1 MRHLVLSPH
10 LDDAALSL
18 GAAIHRWTRSGDD
31 VLVVNVCAGSPNLA
45 RYSRFANELH
55 KRWGLS
61 AHEAVAQ
68 RRREDRRALAL
79 LGARGRYLSELD
91 AIYRSGNGGR
101 WLYPSGEAIFGPLHR
116 EERTLDDGLARRLQT
131 LALQWPA
138 DRVYA
143 PLSIGDHVDHVR
155 VRAAA
160 EATGLPLAY
169 YEDYPY
175 AGREPRTDDWRG
187 RAMSL
192 TRRSLRCAR
201 IDLAAKRTAIVAY
214 VSQISSLWPSLA
226 EFDRDLEA
234 FHRHGAQLGEWLW
247 VP

>member
-18 GAAIHRWTRSGDD
+18 GAAIHHWSRSGDD
-31 VLVVNVCAGSPNLA
+31 VLVVNVCAGSPDLA
-45 RYSRFANELH
+45 RYSRFATELH

-79 LGARGRYLSELD
+79 LGARGRYLPELD
-91 AIYRSGNGGR
+91 AIYRAGKGGR
-101 WLYPSGEAIFGPLHR
+101 WLYPSGEAIFGQLHR
-116 EERTLDDGLARRLQT
+116 EERALDDALAHRLRT
-131 LALQWPA
+131 LALQWSA

-160 EATGLPLAY
+160 EAADLQLAY

-175 AGREPRTDDWRG
+175 ASREPHTDDWRG
-187 RAMSL
+187 RATGL
-192 TRRSLRCAR
+192 TRRSLRCAQ
-201 IDLAAKRTAIVAY
+201 IDLAAKRSAIVAY

-226 EFDRDLEA
+226 DFDQDLTT
-234 FHRHGAQLGEWLW
+234 FHKHGAHLGEWLW
-247 VP
+247 VA